1 MRYDLYVVTDEAIGR
16 GRSHAELAGM
26 ALKGG
31 ADAIQLRDKTVP
43 DRTLLDIAEDI
54 RTLTEEAG
62 ALFIINDRLDIALAS
77 GADGVHLGQQDMPVA
92 IARLIAPRDL
102 IIGVSVRSLDEA
114 IRAEQSGADYLA
126 LSPVFTTSSKSDAG
140 APNGL
145 KTLRSIREAC
155 TIPLIAIG
163 GITRE
168 NVVSVI
174 SAGADGAAVI
184 SAVVGEKDVTSAA
197 ADLRQLILTARN
209 MKKPD
214 I

>member
-1 MRYDLYVVTDEAIGR
+1 MRYDLYVVTDETIGR

-43 DRTLLDIAEDI
+43 DRTLLDIAEEI

-114 IRAEQSGADYLA
+114 IRQNNQVLI
-126 LSPVFTTSSKSDAG
+126 
-140 APNGL
+140 
-145 KTLRSIREAC
+145 TL
-155 TIPLIAIG
+155 P
-163 GITRE
+163 
-168 NVVSVI
+168 
-174 SAGADGAAVI
+174 
-184 SAVVGEKDVTSAA
+184 
-197 ADLRQLILTARN
+197 
-209 MKKPD
+209 
-214 I
+214 